1 MDKKNITDIINDKNL
16 NINIENE
23 VKTLCNINNCKK
35 NILVLAGGGIKGI
48 YIIGCL
54 KYLEEKGF
62 LKNID
67 TYAGTSIGGI
77 LSFMLN
83 IGFTIDE
90 MYKFSKIFDL
100 EKSTDFNIANISNIF
115 NTYSICN
122 NDNLE
127 KILIN
132 QMKLKNINPDIKL
145 IELYKKTK
153 KKLILTTVCI
163 NTKQVEY
170 LSYETYPEMPL
181 ITALKMT
188 SAVPLLFPFVEYND
202 KKYVDGGLLE
212 NFPISIFDDQLDKV
226 IGINIMS
233 ELPVKH
239 SNIIEYILLVLGIV
253 YYNGFDKYNIEK
265 YKKSV
270 FNLVLNDNNT
280 FNFELTPEKKKE
292 MYYEGYNLIKKNFN
306 IE

>member
-1 MDKKNITDIINDKNL
+1 MDITNIINDTNL

-23 VKTLCNINNCKK
+23 VKNICHTNKSKK
-35 NILVLAGGGIKGI
+35 NILVLAGGGVKGL

-54 KYLEEKGF
+54 KYLEEKGL
-62 LKNID
+62 LKDID

-83 IGFTIDE
+83 IGYTVDE

-100 EKSTDFNIANISNIF
+100 SKTTDINITSIF
-115 NTYSICN
+115 NTFSICT

-127 KILIN
+127 KVIIN
-132 QMKLKNINPDIKL
+132 QLKLKNINQDIKL

-163 NTKQVEY
+163 NTKKVEY
-170 LSYETYPEMPL
+170 ISYETYPEL
-181 ITALKMT
+181 SVITAIKMT
-188 SAVPLLFPFVEYND
+188 SAVPILFPFIEYND

-212 NFPISIFDDQLDKV
+212 NFPIKIFDDQLDKV

-233 ELPVKH
+233 ELPSKH
-239 SNIIEYILLVLGIV
+239 SNIMEYILLILGIV
-253 YYNGFDKYNIEK
+253 YYNGSNKYDIDKYKN
-265 YKKSV
+265 SV
-270 FNLVLNDNNT
+270 FNLNLNDNNT

-292 MYYEGYNLIKKNFN
+292 MYYEGYNNIKKNFYL
-306 IE
+306 

>member
-1 MDKKNITDIINDKNL
+1 MDITNIINDKNL

-23 VKTLCNINNCKK
+23 VKTLCNINNSKR
-35 NILVLAGGGIKGI
+35 NILVLAGGGMKGM

-54 KYLEEKGF
+54 KYLEEKNL

-83 IGFTIDE
+83 IGYTVDE
-90 MYKFSKIFDL
+90 IYKFSKIFDIS
-100 EKSTDFNIANISNIF
+100 KTTDINITNIF
-115 NTYSICN
+115 DTYSLCHYEHC
-122 NDNLE
+122 E
-127 KILIN
+127 KIFVN
-132 QMKLKNINPDIKL
+132 QLKLKNINPDIKL

-170 LSYETYPEMPL
+170 ISYETYPEMPL
-181 ITALKMT
+181 ITAIKMT
-188 SAVPLLFPFVEYND
+188 SAVPILFPFVEYNN

-212 NFPISIFDDQLDKV
+212 NFPISIFHDQLDKV
-226 IGINIMS
+226 IGINIMA
-233 ELPVKH
+233 ELPSKH
-239 SNIIEYILLVLGIV
+239 SNIIEYILLILGIV
-253 YYNGFDKYNIEK
+253 YFNGFNKYENQI
-265 YKKSV
+265 YKNSV
-270 FNLVLNDNNT
+270 FNLILNDNNT

-292 MYYEGYNLIKKNFN
+292 MYYEGYNNIKKNFN
-306 IE
+306 LL